1 VIMDKLIEE
10 VITIEAK
17 ALAGIHNISD
27 VERVIKIMKRIAIDS
42 NGFRYEIT
50 RNTVDPLAEG
60 LTFYPSLDKAL
71 AYLDPDKALS
81 LFETAEIDD
90 LANKVSYFD
99 FLIDKETPFYTH
111 EELAEVIEQFITYL
125 KANKSWLL
133 AIGYPTKSFEKSPWL
148 FRNLSRLYPVK
159 IPFTVQGRSF
169 SHQKIAEID
178 GIAERDSEGNLIF
191 NYTWIKEWFYD
202 LKPLE
207 ALSNCS
213 YEEALLIK
221 GLQNK
226 DIKHIEENRAKV
238 FNLKIE
244 ILEIA
249 YEYLYQNIN
258 TNNFWE
264 NCINT
269 IANNL
274 TKDAYQQFDKI
285 ESAYS
290 QLFVIDNTPAFL
302 VTCPSAI
309 TEGKP
314 NLDTGGINNILTFI
328 FFVEAELTIGQM
340 HRTKRRLLQL
350 SKGKIPG
357 SYYDLVFSPSI
368 PAINEAIKQSLND
381 ATKTAEF
388 NDFFDKRLRTDSEK
402 KLKMLLEVP
411 PDKYDTL
418 KLIRDLMKSGHVSFP
433 LGNTPLTSLPSSK
446 KITPIPLPS
455 GARWDDIIIEFIDM
469 HNVKI
474 KYKNKTFRRDYKDMG
489 FEDSRALKPN
499 KQWEFLYLLAENNGE
514 ISWEKYSFG
523 KRPNNRR
530 TEQDF
535 GHEFDENTS
544 QNKGF
549 SIIKVPDVKK
559 KTKQLLSQS
568 LKAVFPIEGDPF
580 FPYKEFK
587 AYKIRFFKL
596 IP

>member
-1 VIMDKLIEE
+1 MDKLIEE

-17 ALAGIHNISD
+17 ALARIHNIYD
-27 VERVIKIMKRIAIDS
+27 VERVIKIMKRIAIDC

-50 RNTVDPLAEG
+50 RNTKDPLGEG
-60 LTFYPSLDKAL
+60 LGFYPSLDKAL
-71 AYLDPDKALS
+71 AYLDSDKALS
-81 LFETAEIDD
+81 LFETADIDD
-90 LANKVSYFD
+90 LAYKVLYFD
-99 FLIDKETPFYTH
+99 FLTDKETPFYTH
-111 EELAEVIEQFITYL
+111 EELAEVIEQFIPYL
-125 KANKSWLL
+125 KANKSLLL
-133 AIGYPTKSFEKSPWL
+133 AIGYPAKSFEKSPWL
-148 FRNLSRLYPVK
+148 YRNLSRLYPVK

-244 ILEIA
+244 ILELA
-249 YEYLYQNIN
+249 YKYLCQNMN
-258 TNNFWE
+258 ANDFWE
-264 NCINT
+264 NCINI
-269 IANNL
+269 IANNF
-274 TKDAYQQFDKI
+274 TNDAYQQFRKI

-309 TEGKP
+309 TEGQP
-314 NLDTGGINNILTFI
+314 NLDTGGINNILALI
-328 FFVEAELTIGQM
+328 FFVEAELIIGQM
-340 HRTKRRLLQL
+340 HKTRSVFLQL
-350 SKGKIPG
+350 TNGKIPG
-357 SYYDLVFSPSI
+357 AYYDLVFSPSM
-368 PAINEAIKQSLND
+368 PAIDEAIKQSLND
-381 ATKTAEF
+381 AKKTTEF
-388 NDFFDKRLRTDSEK
+388 NDFFDERLRTDSEK

-418 KLIRDLMKSGHVSFP
+418 KVIRDLIKSGHVSFF
-433 LGNTPLTSLPSSK
+433 LKNTPLTSLPSSK
-446 KITPIPLPS
+446 KITPTPLPS
-455 GARWDDIIIEFIDM
+455 GVHWDEITIKFNDG
-469 HNVKI
+469 HNVTI
-474 KYKNKTFRRDYKDMG
+474 KYEDKTFRRDYKDMG
-489 FEDSRALKPN
+489 FEDSRARKPN

-514 ISWEKYSFG
+514 ISWGKSSFG
-523 KRPNNRR
+523 KRADIRKI
-530 TEQDF
+530 EQDF
-535 GHEFDENTS
+535 GYKFDETTS

-549 SIIKVPDVKK
+549 SIIKIPDKTK
-559 KTKQLLSQS
+559 KTKQLLSQT

-580 FPYKEFK
+580 FPYKEVK
-587 AYKIRFFKL
+587 AYKIRLKL